1 MVEESG
7 MWAGLPGT
15 VLVLPAYYSPGMSA
29 TRQSAARRPRRGSV
43 ERPVS
48 ARMYRGTWL
57 LVAIPLLIAAFT
69 VTRPSALPAP
79 SLPPSFDQSAAVNV
93 AVDLAQHR
101 ALRPPGSTGAANWL
115 KTALEP
121 YGLRLES
128 DRFAAEIPGLGRTT
142 LENVIATVPGSSR
155 DTIVVMAHRDDLGL
169 GAGADDNASGTGALV
184 ELARAYAS
192 PTRAPADQCG
202 PTRVCPSHT
211 IVFLSTDGG
220 AFGGIGAAHFAATW
234 PRRSDVVAV
243 LNLDGI
249 VGPGRPRIELAGD
262 QPRSPPPA
270 LVATAAARLLEQ
282 SGVAPDRPSA
292 VRQLVQLGFPF
303 SLQEQAPFVARG
315 IPAIT
320 LTSTPPRPR
329 RPFAD
334 VPGTLQSR
342 HAALQM
348 GEIGRAAQEVL
359 TSVDQGLDI
368 AGGTSSYVYLGSRIV
383 RGWAIELVLI
393 AALFP
398 FLAATIDLFARCRR
412 RRIPIAPALRSYR
425 SRLAFWLFMG
435 AVFELFGLL
444 GAWPTGVARPIAP
457 ETAAGNRWPV
467 LALAVAGL
475 ISIVGW
481 LVARERLTRR
491 GDVAASDELAGA
503 TAALLALGV
512 VGLLVV
518 ATNPF
523 ALVFVLPSLHAWLW
537 IPHLRDRSPW
547 LRVAVFAAGLA
558 GPLLLLRM
566 LAAEAGTGFSTPWY
580 LAELLSVGYVP
591 IPVFVI
597 VLAWAAAGAQLA
609 ALVSGRY
616 APYPSAAERGLGPIR
631 SNVRRAVLASQ
642 ARKRASA
649 DAQRAL
655 EG

>member
-15 VLVLPAYYSPGMSA
+15 VPVLPAYYSPGMSA
-29 TRQSAARRPRRGSV
+29 TRQSAARRPRRGSI

-192 PTRAPADQCG
+192 PTRAPANQCG

-243 LNLDGI
+243 LNLDAI

-262 QPRSPPPA
+262 QPRSPSPA

-457 ETAAGNRWPV
+457 ETAAGNHWPV

-616 APYPSAAERGLGPIR
+616 APYPGAAERGLGPIR
-631 SNVRRAVLASQ
+631 SNVRRAVLASR
-642 ARKRASA
+642 ARKRASG

>member
-1 MVEESG
+1 

-48 ARMYRGTWL
+48 ERMYRGTWL

>member
-1 MVEESG
+1 
-7 MWAGLPGT
+7 
-15 VLVLPAYYSPGMSA
+15 
-29 TRQSAARRPRRGSV
+29 
-43 ERPVS
+43 
-48 ARMYRGTWL
+48 MYRGTWL

-69 VTRPSALPAP
+69 VTRPRALPKP
-79 SLPPSFDQSAAVNV
+79 ILPPSFDQTAALDVSI
-93 AVDLAQHR
+93 DLSR
-101 ALRPPGSTGAANWL
+101 RWALRPPGSTGAANWF

-121 YGLRLES
+121 YGLKLQS
-128 DRFAAEIPGLGRTT
+128 DRFDAQIPGLGRTT

-155 DTIVVMAHRDDLGL
+155 ETIVVMAHRDDLGL
-169 GAGADDNASGTGALV
+169 GGAGANDNASGTGALV

-192 PTRAPADQCG
+192 PTLAPTDQCG

-220 AFGGIGAAHFAATW
+220 AFGGIGAEHFAATW

-243 LNLDGI
+243 LNLDSLA
-249 VGPGRPRIELAGD
+249 GPGHPRIELAGD
-262 QPRSPPPA
+262 EARSPSPA

-282 SGVAPDRPSA
+282 SGVPPDRPSA
-292 VRQLVQLGFPF
+292 FRQLVQLGFPF

-334 VPGTLQSR
+334 VPSTSR

-359 TSVDQGLDI
+359 TSVDQGLAI
-368 AGGTSSYVYLGSRIV
+368 GGGASSYVYLGSRIV

-393 AALFP
+393 GALFP

-412 RRIPIAPALRSYR
+412 RRISIAPALRSYR
-425 SRLAFWLFMG
+425 SRLAFWLFVG
-435 AVFELFGLL
+435 LVFELFALL
-444 GAWPTGVARPIAP
+444 GAWPTGVSRPVAP
-457 ETAAGNRWPV
+457 ETPAGHHWPV

-475 ISIVGW
+475 VSVAGW
-481 LVARERLTRR
+481 LVARDRLARR
-491 GDVAASDELAGA
+491 GEVAAVDELAGA

-547 LRVAVFAAGLA
+547 LRAAVFAAGLA
-558 GPLLLLRM
+558 GPLVLLRM
-566 LAAEAGTGFSTPWY
+566 LAAVAGTGFATPWY

-591 IPVFVI
+591 LPVFVI

-616 APYPSAAERGLGPIR
+616 APYPGAAERGLGPIR
-631 SNVRRAVLASQ
+631 STVRRAVLASR
-642 ARKRASA
+642 ARKTASDERKRAV
-649 DAQRAL
+649 
-655 EG
+655 GG

>member
-1 MVEESG
+1 
-7 MWAGLPGT
+7 
-15 VLVLPAYYSPGMSA
+15 
-29 TRQSAARRPRRGSV
+29 
-43 ERPVS
+43 
-48 ARMYRGTWL
+48 MYRGTWL

-69 VTRPSALPAP
+69 VTRPRALPAP
-79 SLPPSFDQSAAVNV
+79 PLPPSFDQNAARDV
-93 AVDLAQHR
+93 AVDLSR
-101 ALRPPGSTGAANWL
+101 RWALRPPGSTGAANWL
-115 KTALEP
+115 KGALEP
-121 YGLRLES
+121 YGLKLES
-128 DRFAAEIPGLGRTT
+128 DRFSAEIPGLGRTT
-142 LENVIATVPGSSR
+142 LENVSATVPGSSR

-169 GAGADDNASGTGALV
+169 GSGADDNASGTGTLV

-220 AFGGIGAAHFAATW
+220 AFGGIGAEHFAATW

-243 LNLDGI
+243 LNLDAI
-249 VGPGRPRIELAGD
+249 VGPGRPRIELSAD
-262 QPRSPPPA
+262 QPRSPAPA

-320 LTSTPPRPR
+320 LTSTPPRPS

-334 VPGTLQSR
+334 LPGTLGTRQS
-342 HAALQM
+342 ALHM

-359 TSVDQGLDI
+359 ASVDQGLDI
-368 AGGTSSYVYLGSRIV
+368 GGGSSSYVYLGSRIV

-393 AALFP
+393 GALFP

-425 SRLAFWLFMG
+425 TRLAFWLFVG
-435 AVFELFGLL
+435 VVFELFALL
-444 GAWPTGVARPIAP
+444 GAWPTGVSRPVAP
-457 ETAAGNRWPV
+457 ETSAGHHWPV

-475 ISIVGW
+475 IAVGGW
-481 LVARERLTRR
+481 LVSRARLTRH
-491 GDVAASDELAGA
+491 GDVAIADELAGA

-537 IPHLRDRSPW
+537 IPHLRDRSLW
-547 LRVAVFAAGLA
+547 LRMAVLAAGLA

-580 LAELLSVGYVP
+580 LAELVSVGYVP
-591 IPVFVI
+591 IPVLAI
-597 VLAWAAAGAQLA
+597 ALAWAAAGAQLA

-616 APYPSAAERGLGPIR
+616 APYPSAEDRRLGPIR
-631 SNVRRAVLASQ
+631 SGVRGALLASR
-642 ARKRASA
+642 ARKRASGETE
-649 DAQRAL
+649 RAL

>member
-1 MVEESG
+1 
-7 MWAGLPGT
+7 
-15 VLVLPAYYSPGMSA
+15 MSA
-29 TRQSAARRPRRGSV
+29 TRQSAAGRPRRGSV

-57 LVAIPLLIAAFT
+57 LVAIPLLVAAFT
-69 VTRPSALPAP
+69 VTRPRALSAPA
-79 SLPPSFDQSAAVNV
+79 LPPSFDQNAARDV
-93 AVDLAQHR
+93 AVDLSR
-101 ALRPPGSTGAANWL
+101 RWALRPPGSTGAANWL
-115 KTALEP
+115 KGALEP
-121 YGLRLES
+121 YGLKLEWDTFS
-128 DRFAAEIPGLGRTT
+128 ADIPGMGRRT

-169 GAGADDNASGTGALV
+169 GSGADDNASGTGALV

-192 PTRAPADQCG
+192 PTRAPTDQCG

-220 AFGGIGAAHFAATW
+220 AFGGIGAEHFAATW

-243 LNLDGI
+243 LNLDAIAGL
-249 VGPGRPRIELAGD
+249 GRPRIELAGD
-262 QPRSPPPA
+262 QPRSPAPA

-303 SLQEQAPFVARG
+303 SLQDQAPFVARG

-320 LTSTPPRPR
+320 LTSTPPRPP

-334 VPGTLQSR
+334 LLETLRTR
-342 HAALQM
+342 HAALKM

-368 AGGTSSYVYLGSRIV
+368 AGGSSSYVYLGSRIV

-425 SRLAFWLFMG
+425 TRLAFWLFVG
-435 AVFELFGLL
+435 VVFELFALL
-444 GAWPTGVARPIAP
+444 GAWPTGVSRPVAP
-457 ETAAGNRWPV
+457 ETAAGHHWPV

-475 ISIVGW
+475 IAVGGW
-481 LVARERLTRR
+481 LVSRARLTRH
-491 GDVAASDELAGA
+491 GDVATADELAGA

-547 LRVAVFAAGLA
+547 LRMAILAAGLA

-580 LAELLSVGYVP
+580 LAELVSVGYVP
-591 IPVFVI
+591 IPVLAI
-597 VLAWAAAGAQLA
+597 ALAWAAAGAQLA

-616 APYPSAAERGLGPIR
+616 APYPSAEDRGLGPIR
-631 SNVRRAVLASQ
+631 SGVRRALLASR
-642 ARKRASA
+642 ARKRASGGA
-649 DAQRAL
+649 ERAL

>member
-1 MVEESG
+1 

-48 ARMYRGTWL
+48 ERMYRGTWL

-412 RRIPIAPALRSYR
+412 RQIPIAPALRSYR

-580 LAELLSVGYVP
+580 LAELLSVRYVP
-591 IPVFVI
+591 IPVFAI

-616 APYPSAAERGLGPIR
+616 APYPSAAERSLGPIR
-631 SNVRRAVLASQ
+631 SNLRRAILASR
-642 ARKRASA
+642 ARKRASG

>member
-1 MVEESG
+1 

-15 VLVLPAYYSPGMSA
+15 VLVLPAYYSSGMSA

-48 ARMYRGTWL
+48 ALMYRGTWL

-69 VTRPSALPAP
+69 VTRPQALAAPA
-79 SLPPSFDQSAAVNV
+79 LPPSFDERAALSV
-93 AVDLAQHR
+93 ASDLSHSW
-101 ALRPPGSTGAANWL
+101 ALRPPGSESVANWL
-115 KTALEP
+115 KSALEP
-121 YGLRLES
+121 YGLKLES
-128 DRFAAEIPGLGRTT
+128 DRFDATIPGVGRAT

-155 DTIVVMAHRDDLGL
+155 DVIVVMAHRDDLGVGS
-169 GAGADDNASGTGALV
+169 GANDNASGTGALV

-192 PTRAPADQCG
+192 PTRAPVDQCG

-220 AFGGIGAAHFAATW
+220 AYGGVGAEHFAATW
-234 PRRSDVVAV
+234 PRRTDVVAV
-243 LNLDGI
+243 LNLDSL
-249 VGPGRPRIELAGD
+249 VGLGRPRIELAGD
-262 QPRSPPPA
+262 EPRSPPPT
-270 LVATAAARLLEQ
+270 LVATAAARLVEQ
-282 SGVAPDRPSA
+282 SGVTPDRPSA

-320 LTSTPPRPR
+320 FTSTPPRPS
-329 RPFAD
+329 RPFTDIPA
-334 VPGTLQSR
+334 TLNTR
-342 HAALQM
+342 HAALHM
-348 GEIGRAAQEVL
+348 AGIGRAAQEVL

-412 RRIPIAPALRSYR
+412 RRVPLGPALRSYR
-425 SRLAFWLFMG
+425 SRLAFWLFAG
-435 AVFELFGLL
+435 AVFELFALL
-444 GAWPTGVARPIAP
+444 GAWPTGVARPVAP
-457 ETAAGNRWPV
+457 ETAAGRNWPV
-467 LALAVAGL
+467 LPLAVIGL
-475 ISIVGW
+475 ISLAGW
-481 LVARERLTRR
+481 LVARVRLAPR
-491 GDVAASDELAGA
+491 DPVAPPDELAGA

-523 ALVFVLPSLHAWLW
+523 ALLFVLPSLHAWLW
-537 IPHLRDRSPW
+537 IPQVRDRSRW

-558 GPLLLLRM
+558 GPFLLLRV

-591 IPVFVI
+591 LPIFAI

-616 APYPSAAERGLGPIR
+616 APYPSASERGLGPIR
-631 SNVRRAVLASQ
+631 SAIRRAVLASR
-642 ARKRASA
+642 ARRRASDEA
-649 DAQRAL
+649 EQAL
-655 EG
+655 GG

>member
-1 MVEESG
+1 

-29 TRQSAARRPRRGSV
+29 TRQSAARRPRRDSV

-48 ARMYRGTWL
+48 ERMYRGTWL

-292 VRQLVQLGFPF
+292 VRQLVELGFPF

>member
-1 MVEESG
+1 

-15 VLVLPAYYSPGMSA
+15 VLVLPAYYSPAMSA
-29 TRQSAARRPRRGSV
+29 TRQSAPRRPRPGSV

-69 VTRPSALPAP
+69 VTRPRALPRP
-79 SLPPSFDQSAAVNV
+79 TLPPSFDQTAALDV
-93 AVDLAQHR
+93 AIDLSRHR

-115 KTALEP
+115 KAALEP
-121 YGLRLES
+121 YGLKLQS
-128 DRFAAEIPGLGRTT
+128 DRFDAEIPGLGRTT
-142 LENVIATVPGSSR
+142 LQNVIATVPGSSR
-155 DTIVVMAHRDDLGL
+155 EAIVVLAHRDDLGL
-169 GAGADDNASGTGALV
+169 GGSGATDNASGTGALV

-192 PTRAPADQCG
+192 PTRAPTEQCG

-220 AFGGIGAAHFAATW
+220 AFGGIGAEHFATTW
-234 PRRSDVVAV
+234 PGRADVVAV
-243 LNLDGI
+243 LNLDSL

-262 QPRSPPPA
+262 EPRSPSPA

-282 SGVAPDRPSA
+282 SGVPPDRPSA
-292 VRQLVQLGFPF
+292 FRQLVQLGFPF

-315 IPAIT
+315 IAAIT

-334 VPGTLQSR
+334 LPSTLQTR
-342 HAALQM
+342 HAALRM

-368 AGGTSSYVYLGSRIV
+368 GGGASSYVYLGSRIV

-393 AALFP
+393 GALFP
-398 FLAATIDLFARCRR
+398 FLAATIDVFARCRR
-412 RRIPIAPALRSYR
+412 RRIAIAPALRSYR
-425 SRLAFWLFMG
+425 SRLAFWLFVG
-435 AVFELFGLL
+435 LVFELFALL
-444 GAWPTGVARPIAP
+444 GAWPTGVSRPVAP
-457 ETAAGNRWPV
+457 ETPAGHHWPV

-475 ISIVGW
+475 ISIGGW
-481 LVARERLTRR
+481 LVSRDRLAQR
-491 GDVAASDELAGA
+491 GEVAAADELAGA

-547 LRVAVFAAGLA
+547 LRAAVFGAGLA

-566 LAAEAGTGFSTPWY
+566 LAAEAGTGWSTPWY

-616 APYPSAAERGLGPIR
+616 APYPSAAERGLGPLR
-631 SNVRRAVLASQ
+631 STVQRAVLASR
-642 ARKRASA
+642 ARKRASGEA
-649 DAQRAL
+649 KRAL

>member
-48 ARMYRGTWL
+48 ERMYRGTWL

-580 LAELLSVGYVP
+580 LAELLSVRYVP
-591 IPVFVI
+591 IPVFAI

-616 APYPSAAERGLGPIR
+616 APYPSAAERSLGPIR
-631 SNVRRAVLASQ
+631 SNLRRAILASR
-642 ARKRASA
+642 ARKRASG

>member
-1 MVEESG
+1 
-7 MWAGLPGT
+7 
-15 VLVLPAYYSPGMSA
+15 
-29 TRQSAARRPRRGSV
+29 
-43 ERPVS
+43 
-48 ARMYRGTWL
+48 MYRGTWL

-69 VTRPSALPAP
+69 VTRPRALAAP
-79 SLPPSFDQSAAVNV
+79 TLPPSFDQNAARGV
-93 AVDLAQHR
+93 AVDLSR
-101 ALRPPGSTGAANWL
+101 RWALRPPGSTGAANWL
-115 KTALEP
+115 KGTLEP
-121 YGLRLES
+121 YGLKLES
-128 DRFAAEIPGLGRTT
+128 DRFSAEIPGVGATT

-169 GAGADDNASGTGALV
+169 GSGADDNASGTGALV

-220 AFGGIGAAHFAATW
+220 AFGGIGAEHFAATW

-243 LNLDGI
+243 LNLDAI
-249 VGPGRPRIELAGD
+249 LGPGRPRIELAGD
-262 QPRSPPPA
+262 EPRSPAAA
-270 LVATAAARLLEQ
+270 LVATAATRLLEQ

-320 LTSTPPRPR
+320 FTSTPARPL

-334 VPGTLQSR
+334 LQETLRTR

-368 AGGTSSYVYLGSRIV
+368 AGGSSSYVYLGSRIV

-425 SRLAFWLFMG
+425 TRLAFWLFVG
-435 AVFELFGLL
+435 AVFELFALL
-444 GAWPTGVARPIAP
+444 GAWPTGVSRPVAP
-457 ETAAGNRWPV
+457 ETAAGHHWPV
-467 LALAVAGL
+467 LALVVAGL
-475 ISIVGW
+475 IVVGGW
-481 LVARERLTRR
+481 LVSRARLTRR
-491 GDVAASDELAGA
+491 GDVATADELAGA

-523 ALVFVLPSLHAWLW
+523 ALLFVLPSFHAWLW

-547 LRVAVFAAGLA
+547 LRAAVFAAGLA

-580 LAELLSVGYVP
+580 LAELVSIGYVP
-591 IPVFVI
+591 IPVFAI

-609 ALVSGRY
+609 ALVTGRY
-616 APYPSAAERGLGPIR
+616 APYPSVADRGLGPIR
-631 SNVRRAVLASQ
+631 SGVRRALLASR
-642 ARKRASA
+642 ARNRASGETE
-649 DAQRAL
+649 RAL

>member
-1 MVEESG
+1 
-7 MWAGLPGT
+7 
-15 VLVLPAYYSPGMSA
+15 MSA

-48 ARMYRGTWL
+48 ERMYRGTWL

>member
-1 MVEESG
+1 

-29 TRQSAARRPRRGSV
+29 TRQSAARRPRRDSV

-48 ARMYRGTWL
+48 ERMYRGTWL

-79 SLPPSFDQSAAVNV
+79 SLPPSFDQSSAVNV

-121 YGLRLES
+121 YGLKLES

>member
-1 MVEESG
+1 
-7 MWAGLPGT
+7 
-15 VLVLPAYYSPGMSA
+15 
-29 TRQSAARRPRRGSV
+29 
-43 ERPVS
+43 
-48 ARMYRGTWL
+48 MYRGTWL

-69 VTRPSALPAP
+69 VTRPRALPKP
-79 SLPPSFDQSAAVNV
+79 TLPPSFDQTAAIGV
-93 AVDLAQHR
+93 AIDLSQHWS
-101 ALRPPGSTGAANWL
+101 LRPPGSTGAANWL
-115 KTALEP
+115 KAALEP
-121 YGLRLES
+121 YGLKLES
-128 DRFAAEIPGLGRTT
+128 DRFAAKIPRLGQAA

-155 DTIVVMAHRDDLGL
+155 ETIVVMAHRDDLGL
-169 GAGADDNASGTGALV
+169 GGSGANDNASGTGALV

-192 PTRAPADQCG
+192 PTRAPAEQCG

-220 AFGGIGAAHFAATW
+220 SFGGIGAEHFAATW
-234 PRRSDVVAV
+234 PRRTDVVAV
-243 LNLDGI
+243 LNLDSL
-249 VGPGRPRIELAGD
+249 VGPGRPRIALAGD
-262 QPRSPPPA
+262 EARSPSPA
-270 LVATAAARLLEQ
+270 LVATAASRLLEQ
-282 SGVAPDRPSA
+282 SGVSPDRPSA
-292 VRQLVQLGFPF
+292 FRQIMQLGFPF

-334 VPGTLQSR
+334 LQTTLRSR
-342 HAALQM
+342 HAVLQM

-368 AGGTSSYVYLGSRIV
+368 SGGASSYVYLGSRIV

-393 AALFP
+393 GALFP

-412 RRIPIAPALRSYR
+412 RRVPIAPALRSYR
-425 SRLAFWLFMG
+425 SRLAFWLFVG
-435 AVFELFGLL
+435 LLFELFALL
-444 GAWPTGVARPIAP
+444 GAWPTGVPRPVAP
-457 ETAAGNRWPV
+457 ETPAGQHWPV

-475 ISIVGW
+475 LSLCGW
-481 LVARERLTRR
+481 LVSRERLSRR
-491 GDVAASDELAGA
+491 GEVAPVDELAGA

-512 VGLLVV
+512 VSLLVV

-523 ALVFVLPSLHAWLW
+523 ALVFLLPSLHAWLW

-547 LRVAVFAAGLA
+547 LRAAVFAAGLA

-580 LAELLSVGYVP
+580 LAELLSVGYIP
-591 IPVFVI
+591 LPVFAI

-616 APYPSAAERGLGPIR
+616 APYPSTAERGLGPIR
-631 SNVRRAVLASQ
+631 STVRRVVLASR
-642 ARKRASA
+642 ARKAASDEA
-649 DAQRAL
+649 KRAL

>member
-1 MVEESG
+1 
-7 MWAGLPGT
+7 
-15 VLVLPAYYSPGMSA
+15 MSA

-69 VTRPSALPAP
+69 VTRPRALPAP
-79 SLPPSFDQSAAVNV
+79 TLPPSFDQNAARDV
-93 AVDLAQHR
+93 AFDLSR
-101 ALRPPGSTGAANWL
+101 RWALRPPGSTGAANWL
-115 KTALEP
+115 KGALEP
-121 YGLRLES
+121 YGLKLES
-128 DRFAAEIPGLGRTT
+128 DRFSAEIPGVGAAT

-169 GAGADDNASGTGALV
+169 GSGADDNASGTGALV

-192 PTRAPADQCG
+192 PTSAPADQCG

-220 AFGGIGAAHFAATW
+220 AFGGIGAEHFAATW

-243 LNLDGI
+243 LNLDAI
-249 VGPGRPRIELAGD
+249 AGPGRPRIELAGD
-262 QPRSPPPA
+262 EPRSPAPA

-303 SLQEQAPFVARG
+303 SLQDQAPFVARG
-315 IPAIT
+315 IPALT

-334 VPGTLQSR
+334 LPETLGTR
-342 HAALQM
+342 HAALQI

-368 AGGTSSYVYLGSRIV
+368 AGGSSSYVYLGSRIV

-425 SRLAFWLFMG
+425 TRLGFWLFAG

-444 GAWPTGVARPIAP
+444 GAWPSGVSRPVAP
-457 ETAAGNRWPV
+457 ETAAGHHWPV

-475 ISIVGW
+475 VALGGW
-481 LVARERLTRR
+481 LVSRERLTRR
-491 GDVAASDELAGA
+491 GDVATAEELAGA

-523 ALVFVLPSLHAWLW
+523 ALVFVLPSLHSLLW

-547 LRVAVFAAGLA
+547 LRAAVFAAGLA

-580 LAELLSVGYVP
+580 LAELVSVGYVP
-591 IPVFVI
+591 LPVFAI

-616 APYPSAAERGLGPIR
+616 APYPSAEDRGLGPIR
-631 SNVRRAVLASQ
+631 SGVRRALLASR
-642 ARKRASA
+642 ARKHATGEA
-649 DAQRAL
+649 ERAL

>member
-1 MVEESG
+1 

-48 ARMYRGTWL
+48 ERMYRGTWL

-270 LVATAAARLLEQ
+270 LVATAAERLLEQ

-412 RRIPIAPALRSYR
+412 RQIPIAPALRSYR